1 MKVEVSDVLNFW
13 YQELKPQDW
22 FIKSSELDL
31 KIENRFLDA
40 LEKTI
45 AGEYSS
51 WRESAHG
58 ALAQVIVLDQ
68 FSRNIFRDSPKSF
81 AQDPLALA
89 ISQEAIRRQY
99 DVELMPS
106 EKAFLYMPFM
116 HSESVKMHEI
126 AVRLFSQEG
135 LENNLEFEY
144 KHKKIIDKFGRYPH
158 RNKILGRQSTLEEE
172 EFLKTPNS
180 SF

>member
-1 MKVEVSDVLNFW
+1 MKTEVSDVLNFW

-22 FIKSSELDL
+22 FMKSSELDL
-31 KIENRFLDA
+31 KIKTRFLET
-40 LEKTI
+40 LEQTI

-58 ALAQVIVLDQ
+58 VLAQVIVLDQ
-68 FSRNIFRDSPKSF
+68 FSRNIFRDSAQSF
-81 AQDPLALA
+81 AQDSLALA
-89 ISQEAIRRQY
+89 IAQDAIRKEY
-99 DVELMPS
+99 DLELSIS
-106 EKAFLYMPFM
+106 ERAFLYMPFM

-126 AVRLFSQEG
+126 ALRLFSLEG
-135 LENNLEFEY
+135 LENNLDFEI
-144 KHKKIIDKFGRYPH
+144 KHKNIIDRFGRYPH
-158 RNKILGRQSTLEEE
+158 RNKILGRKTTLEEE